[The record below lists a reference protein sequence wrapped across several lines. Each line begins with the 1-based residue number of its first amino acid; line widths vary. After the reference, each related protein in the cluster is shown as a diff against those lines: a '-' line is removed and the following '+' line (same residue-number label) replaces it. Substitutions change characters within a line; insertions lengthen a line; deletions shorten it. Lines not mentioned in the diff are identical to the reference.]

1 MHDLQIKNP
10 TMRREFKNIMRRA
23 EEISQRDADEQ
34 YDIGVGQERGA
45 QIRNLKITVLGEDEA

>member
-10 TMRREFKNIMRRA
+10 TMRREAKNILRRLVD
-23 EEISQRDADEQ
+23 ISKRDADEQ

-45 QIRNLKITVLGEDEA
+45 QIRNLKITVLGEDET